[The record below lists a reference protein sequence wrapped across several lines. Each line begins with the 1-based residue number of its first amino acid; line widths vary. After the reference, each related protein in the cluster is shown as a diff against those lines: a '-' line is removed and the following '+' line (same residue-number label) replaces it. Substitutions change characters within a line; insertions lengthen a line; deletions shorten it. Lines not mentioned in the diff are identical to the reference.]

1 MPKTKPEKL
10 STKTKDLMEVPPVL
24 VSEDTTIDEAAG
36 TMWDRNIG
44 SVIVVD
50 KAGNMVGILTERDML
65 FSVTKSLTGRG
76 IPVSSIMSKTSL
88 KASPNESIVTAVD
101 RMIKGGVR
109 HLPVVDGTGRPVG
122 MISMRDAIAISE
134 PLLKFALRPV
144 RKKRAHK

>member
-1 MPKTKPEKL
+1 MPKPKPEKL
-10 STKTKDLMEVPPVL
+10 STKTKDLMEIPPVV

-36 TMWDRNIG
+36 IMWNRNIG

-50 KAGNMVGILTERDML
+50 KTGNMVGIVTERDVL

-76 IPVSSIMSKTSL
+76 IPASSIMSKTSL
-88 KASPNESIVTAVD
+88 MASPNESIVTAVD
-101 RMIKGGVR
+101 RMLKGGVR
-109 HLPVVDGTGRPVG
+109 HLPVVDKTGRPVG

-144 RKKRAHK
+144 RKKRARK